1 MIYKSVSTLR
11 DFLIVNRWEFMT
23 EGGDI
28 RFRVYTKNAKGST
41 EDLVYPC
48 RVDSH
53 LAMEEG
59 QITCE
64 EPGKCMNK
72 SALSYY
78 IVSHPHNNNNSL
90 CICPYVTRTDVF
102 EFDNTF
108 SYLRTKKVRYQIFVE
123 PPLEKVK

>member
-1 MIYKSVSTLR
+1 
-11 DFLIVNRWEFMT
+11 MT

-28 RFRVYTKNAKGST
+28 RFRVYTNNAKGNT
-41 EDLVYPC
+41 EDLVLPC

-53 LAMEEG
+53 LAIEEG

-78 IVSHPHNNNNSL
+78 IVSHPHNNNALYLLLYNAHRCLRIRQHLQLFANEESSIPNL
-90 CICPYVTRTDVF
+90 CGT
-102 EFDNTF
+102 TF
-108 SYLRTKKVRYQIFVE
+108 GES
-123 PPLEKVK
+123 